1 MIGSHST
8 TIDGQFYWVL
18 FMQPHAVWDS
28 FIHFLAV
35 WMTGNVAVFT
45 AAMIDVTYDR
55 AKLPYSKR
63 RRPFEPFKDL
73 GLADGMIMILIIML
87 LAAPLV
93 AYFSTVGLIRAARK
107 GVFFNFKVS
116 RAK

>member
-1 MIGSHST
+1 MIVSLST
-8 TIDGQFYWVL
+8 VLDGHFYWVVFL
-18 FMQPHAVWDS
+18 RPHEIWDA

-45 AAMIDVTYDR
+45 ATMANVTYEN
-55 AKLPYSKR
+55 AKRPYAKR
-63 RRPFEPFKDL
+63 LHRPNLLKDIGFGS
-73 GLADGMIMILIIML
+73 GLVFILMILF